1 LIWRRSLWWQLL
13 LLAGSGLLLLGII
26 QVWMGNDLAPEA
38 SRGRKGPE
46 VPQVKPLRD
55 QRPLSAFAVVAAKN
69 LFSQDRT
76 GPTPGATAPQSQGN
90 LEGRILLGTIIIGD
104 ERAALIS
111 DKAPRGRQQSGEVQV
126 MRLGE
131 EWEGFKVVE
140 ISNEGVVFQS
150 KEGKKTLSFPE

>member
-1 LIWRRSLWWQLL
+1 MIWRRSLWWQLL

-26 QVWMGNDLAPEA
+26 QVWMGNDLVPETT
-38 SRGRKGPE
+38 RGRKGPE

-55 QRPLSAFAVVAAKN
+55 QRPLSDFAVVSAKT

-76 GPTPGATAPQSQGN
+76 GPTPGAKAPQAQGN
-90 LEGRILLGTIIIGD
+90 LEGRLLLGTIIIGD
-104 ERAALIS
+104 ERAALIA
-111 DKAPRGRQQSGEVQV
+111 DKAQGRQQGGQVQV

-140 ISNEGVVFQS
+140 ISNEGVVFQG
-150 KEGKKTLSFPE
+150 KEGKKILNFPE